1 MTTPQAAPKAAT
13 VKSALHHADDMIQL
27 HRIVKTYKN
36 AAGEFVVLK
45 GVDLT
50 IRRGQFVA
58 IVGKSGSGKSTLL
71 NMITGIDH
79 PTDGKVIVNGMD
91 IYTVTESER
100 SLWRGKNLG
109 IVFQFFQLLPMLT
122 LLENVMLPMDYVDHH
137 DFEERPKRAMEL
149 LEMVGLAEH
158 AHQLPLA
165 VSTGQQQMTA
175 IARALATDAPLL
187 VADEPTGNLDSKTA
201 NHIIDVFDELVRRGK
216 TIVMVTHDP
225 SLTARVSRT
234 IIISDGEL
242 IDEAVAKALPLLRH
256 RHMLEM
262 TKQAKHLKALPGEV
276 ILDLGKPVENLYII
290 SSGTVNIE
298 RKIGGT
304 QRVISHL
311 RVGEFFGE
319 IELLKGGNAI
329 ACVRAGHQPVELL
342 TFPREDFLR
351 IIQESPITAEA
362 LSRIVQ
368 DRLKEHSVLTRAK
381 GVKEEKWKTKEQ
393 GVMKKAVSK
402 IKMPVTKKKAES
414 GKSKPQSIKG
424 KTASK
429 TKTPSAKTKVK
440 SGKSKTQGVKS
451 KAKSVK
457 TKTKTK
463 TTRSKRVK
471 RKA

>member
-1 MTTPQAAPKAAT
+1 MRQAAPKAASA
-13 VKSALHHADDMIQL
+13 KSAVHYADDMIQMR
-27 HRIVKTYKN
+27 RIVKTYKN
-36 AAGEFVVLK
+36 AAGEFIVLK

-91 IYTVTESER
+91 IYSVTESQR

-201 NHIIDVFDELVRRGK
+201 NHIIDVFEELVRRGK

-256 RHMLEM
+256 RHMLEI
-262 TKQAKHLKALPGEV
+262 TKQAKHLTAQPGEV

-298 RKIGGT
+298 RRNGRTKE
-304 QRVISHL
+304 VISHL
-311 RVGEFFGE
+311 KAGEFFGE
-319 IELLKGGNAI
+319 IELLRGGRAI
-329 ACVRAGHQPVELL
+329 ADVRAGHQPVELL
-342 TFPREDFLR
+342 AFPREDFLR
-351 IIQESPITAEA
+351 IVQESPITAEA
-362 LSRIVQ
+362 LGRIVQ
-368 DRLKEHSVLTRAK
+368 DRLKEHSVSAK
-381 GVKEEKWKTKEQ
+381 TKNTEVEKGKKKEQ
-393 GVMKKAVSK
+393 GTKKKAVSEAK
-402 IKMPVTKKKAES
+402 VQGTKM
-414 GKSKPQSIKG
+414 
-424 KTASK
+424 
-429 TKTPSAKTKVK
+429 KVK
-440 SGKSKTQGVKS
+440 SGKSKTQSANS
-451 KAKSVK
+451 KAKIVN
-457 TKTKTK
+457 TKAK
-463 TTRSKRVK
+463 TTRSKTAK
-471 RKA
+471 SKA

>member
-1 MTTPQAAPKAAT
+1 MTTRPSPRKPT
-13 VKSALHHADDMIQL
+13 SAKPAHHADDMIQMR
-27 HRIVKTYKN
+27 RIVKTYKN

-50 IRRGQFVA
+50 IHRGQFVA

-79 PTDGKVIVNGMD
+79 PTDGKVIVNGTD
-91 IYTVTESER
+91 IYSVSESER
-100 SLWRGKNLG
+100 SLWRGRNLG

-122 LLENVMLPMDYVDHH
+122 LLENVMLPMDYAGHH
-137 DFEERPKRAMEL
+137 EFEERPRRAMEL
-149 LEMVGLAEH
+149 LEMVGLAEQ
-158 AHQLPLA
+158 AHKLPLA

-256 RHMLEM
+256 RHMLEI
-262 TKQAKHLKALPGEV
+262 TKQAKRLTVQSGEV
-276 ILDLGKPVENLYII
+276 ILSPGSSVDSLYVI

-298 RKIGGT
+298 GRKGRG
-304 QRVISHL
+304 REVISHL
-311 RVGEFFGE
+311 RAGEFFGE
-319 IELLKGGNAI
+319 IELLRGGKAI

-342 TFPREDFLR
+342 SFPREDFLR
-351 IIQESPITAEA
+351 IVQESPITAEA
-362 LSRIVQ
+362 LGRIVQ
-368 DRLKEHSVLTRAK
+368 DRLKEHGVSTRVKGAKREKGSV
-381 GVKEEKWKTKEQ
+381 
-393 GVMKKAVSK
+393 
-402 IKMPVTKKKAES
+402 
-414 GKSKPQSIKG
+414 KG
-424 KTASK
+424 K
-429 TKTPSAKTKVK
+429 SAKTRDVSRVK
-440 SGKSKTQGVKS
+440 ASIKKAKINSDKSRTPGLSNKADRAKTGKKTTGSKTAKS
-451 KAKSVK
+451 KA
-457 TKTKTK
+457 
-463 TTRSKRVK
+463 
-471 RKA
+471 